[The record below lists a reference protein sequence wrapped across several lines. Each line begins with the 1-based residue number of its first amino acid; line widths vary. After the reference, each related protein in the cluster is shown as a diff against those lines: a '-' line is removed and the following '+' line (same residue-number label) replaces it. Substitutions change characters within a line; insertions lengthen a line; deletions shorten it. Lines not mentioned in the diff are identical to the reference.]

1 MCKIVI
7 LFSITSKMCKIG
19 LQPAD
24 YKITSTVLWD
34 IVFWTLFILSDTRTG
49 QNPWQMIEHSA
60 WILRFWIETQNQ
72 FVNEIENSEAE

>member
-24 YKITSTVLWD
+24 NKTTSTVLWD
-34 IVFWTLFILSDTRTG
+34 IVFWTLFILSGTRTG
-49 QNPWQMIEHSA
+49 QNPRQMIEHSA
-60 WILRFWIETQNQ
+60 WILRFLVETQNQ
-72 FVNEIENSEAE
+72 FI